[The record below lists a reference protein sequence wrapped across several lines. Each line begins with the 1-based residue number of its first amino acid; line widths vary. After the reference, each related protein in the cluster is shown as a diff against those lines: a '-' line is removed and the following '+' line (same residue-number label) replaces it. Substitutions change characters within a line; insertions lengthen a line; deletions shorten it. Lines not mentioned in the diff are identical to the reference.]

1 MRRGP
6 HGLDL
11 HRRVPASEIS
21 CGAFLPNARPLRGTL
36 RHRVAVAQGVARL
49 GGAHQLA
56 VLEPEHHAGPDWNTL
71 AESALVRGFG
81 DDAVTLDCDDTN
93 RHRLVIRPSHRPTR
107 GVRRGGELRLYRV
120 STGLIRRPQ

>member
-1 MRRGP
+1 MRRRP
-6 HGLDL
+6 HGLNL
-11 HRRVPASEIS
+11 HRPAPGSEIS
-21 CGAFLPNARPLRGTL
+21 SGAFLPLARALCGTL
-36 RHRVAVAQGVARL
+36 RHRVAPAQCVACL

-93 RHRLVIRPSHRPTR
+93 RHRLVI
-107 GVRRGGELRLYRV
+107 
-120 STGLIRRPQ
+120 